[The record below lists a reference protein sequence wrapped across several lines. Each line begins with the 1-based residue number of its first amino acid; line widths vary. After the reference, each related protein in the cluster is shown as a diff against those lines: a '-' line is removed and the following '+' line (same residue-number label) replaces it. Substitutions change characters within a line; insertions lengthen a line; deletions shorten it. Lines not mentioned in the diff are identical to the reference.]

1 MSQICKIEIILY
13 LLYSII
19 TMDSKY
25 LEIIFTSS
33 VSSVAFASIIYII
46 YKYVYHNSIF
56 TNIHSETLNN
66 YVNRHHENNHGI
78 DTDIESQASTQH
90 A

>member
-1 MSQICKIEIILY
+1 
-13 LLYSII
+13 
-19 TMDSKY
+19 MDRKY

-33 VSSVAFASIIYII
+33 ASSVAFASIIYII

-66 YVNRHHENNHGI
+66 YVNRHHENNHQI
-78 DTDIESQASTQH
+78 ETDIES
-90 A
+90 

>member
-1 MSQICKIEIILY
+1 
-13 LLYSII
+13 
-19 TMDSKY
+19 MDSKY

-33 VSSVAFASIIYII
+33 ASSVAFASIIYII
-46 YKYVYHNSIF
+46 YKYVYHNNIF
-56 TNIHSETLNN
+56 TNIHAETLNS
-66 YVNRHHENNHGI
+66 YVNRHRENNHGI